1 VTLMAL
7 SVAIV
12 STTACER
19 SEEHG
24 PKASKLKENAP
35 AVKKLEELTL
45 ACGNDASLKLVL
57 IPAGEFV
64 MGADET
70 PEQVVRKIDNHV
82 PDLFQVNPDFFKREQ
97 PQHRVRITK
106 PFYMGVYAVTQA
118 QYEAVM
124 GVNPSHFKGVNNP
137 VEMVSWND
145 AVEFCKKLSA
155 KTGQTV
161 RLPTEAEWEYA
172 CRAGTTTPFNTGETI
187 STDQAN
193 YIGNFTY
200 GSGRK
205 GENRKKTVAVGSFAA
220 NGFGLYDMHGNVLE
234 WCQDWYD
241 EGYYKKSPTED
252 PLGPEKGQGRV
263 LRGGS
268 WAVGPWY
275 CRSALRRGSA
285 PAGGLGDIGFRV
297 VCAPRP

>member
-1 VTLMAL
+1 M
-7 SVAIV
+7 
-12 STTACER
+12 
-19 SEEHG
+19 
-24 PKASKLKENAP
+24 
-35 AVKKLEELTL
+35 
-45 ACGNDASLKLVL
+45 KLVL
-57 IPAGEFV
+57 IPAGEFM
-64 MGADET
+64 MGGDEP
-70 PEQVVRKIDNHV
+70 PEQVARKSAGEEAKAEW
-82 PDLFQVNPDFFKREQ
+82 FQNEQ
-97 PQHRVRITK
+97 PQHRVKITK
-106 PFYMGVYAVTQA
+106 PFYMGVYVVTQA

-124 GVNPSHFKGVNNP
+124 EVNPSNFKGERNP
-137 VEMVSWND
+137 VEQVSWEE

-220 NGFGLYDMHGNVLE
+220 NGFGLYDMHGNVWE

-241 EGYYKKSPTED
+241 EGYYKNSPTED

-297 VCAPRP
+297 VCVPRP